1 MADPHAQAT
10 QRLARLRCAASQVGF
25 LALSTLYRR
34 FRVGAVATS
43 AQVEP
48 YALAWQEAGRIAD
61 QTDGP
66 LWAVLGDSA
75 AQGIGADAH
84 DAGYVGQLRHH
95 IEERSGHPWWLTN
108 LSRSGAR
115 AADVVATQLPALAA
129 LPVTPQL
136 VTCAIGGNDLLRT
149 PLRHLVPTFRE
160 IISALPAGAV
170 LATLPQGLANR
181 RARHVNAVIR
191 AEAPPAGLR
200 VADLWAHTGP
210 PWQGKYANDMFHPNA
225 VGYADWA
232 AAFAEAIL
240 CPTAAP
246 HENSDLEAWCL
257 E

>member
-1 MADPHAQAT
+1 MAVRRAPMAVQRPP
-10 QRLARLRCAASQVGF
+10 RLALLRCVLAQVGF
-25 LALSTLYRR
+25 LAVGAPYRR
-34 FRVGAVATS
+34 FRGGAAASS

-48 YALAWQEAGRIAD
+48 YALAWQEAGRIAE
-61 QTDGP
+61 QADGP

-75 AQGIGADAH
+75 AQGIGADAY
-84 DAGYVGQLRHH
+84 DAGYVGQLRRR
-95 IEERSGHPWWLTN
+95 IEERSDHPWRLAN

-149 PLRHLVPTFRE
+149 PLRRLIPTFRA
-160 IISALPAGAV
+160 IIGGLPAGAV
-170 LATLPQGLANR
+170 LATLPQGLASW
-181 RARHVNAVIR
+181 RARRVNAVIR

-210 PWQGKYANDMFHPNA
+210 PWQGKYANDLFHPNA

-232 AAFAEAIL
+232 AAFAEVL
-240 CPTAAP
+240 ELEVWCPG
-246 HENSDLEAWCL
+246 
-257 E
+257 